1 MRDFIKDPDTWL
13 SVITVLIALFAIYQ
27 TKKQIK
33 LSNKHQL
40 FERRIDKYSLICD
53 LFHMYSENRLHI
65 INDDNLCEVV
75 DLPFSW
81 LTNNAYLAE
90 MNSVI
95 GHPLEQ
101 SEQNVFLIKCEKL
114 EKFSSEISIIFK
126 GKEAELS
133 SRFVRQYSDLL
144 RSMYKQQI
152 ALDLLNKRNVQ
163 EVMPLDV
170 FKKLA
175 KDYSEKVKLNDNL
188 QRIDKTFEEM
198 TKCNVLNKIL
208 NQVKL

>member
-13 SVITVLIALFAIYQ
+13 SVITILIALFAIFQ

-53 LFHMYSENRLHI
+53 LFHMYLENRLHI

>member
-1 MRDFIKDPDTWL
+1 
-13 SVITVLIALFAIYQ
+13 
-27 TKKQIK
+27 
-33 LSNKHQL
+33 
-40 FERRIDKYSLICD
+40 
-53 LFHMYSENRLHI
+53 
-65 INDDNLCEVV
+65 
-75 DLPFSW
+75 
-81 LTNNAYLAE
+81 